1 MEHGN
6 VKLTELYYKG
16 RWVLRTTET
25 GIEVN
30 GKVEWYRIAWAYT
43 KYSWF
48 KLRDWIM
55 DRNRV
60 WYYNG
65 PK

>member
-1 MEHGN
+1 MEHEKVNLITLHYDG
-6 VKLTELYYKG
+6 V
-16 RWVLRTTET
+16 WVLRTTET

-30 GKVEWYRIAWAYT
+30 GKVAWYRIVWAYT
-43 KYSWF
+43 KYLWF
-48 KLRDWIM
+48 KVRDWIM